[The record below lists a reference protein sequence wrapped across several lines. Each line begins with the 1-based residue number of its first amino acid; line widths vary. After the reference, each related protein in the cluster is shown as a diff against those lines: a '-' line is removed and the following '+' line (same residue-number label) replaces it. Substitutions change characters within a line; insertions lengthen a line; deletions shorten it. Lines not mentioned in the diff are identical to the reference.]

1 MSDLTLLV
9 IGFGIFASCMLAT
22 IGMVI
27 GTSQAPDPE
36 QSESVTLNPKGKS
49 E

>member
-22 IGMVI
+22 IGMAI
-27 GTSQAPDPE
+27 GTSQPPDTAK
-36 QSESVTLNPKGKS
+36 SESVTSNPKGKN